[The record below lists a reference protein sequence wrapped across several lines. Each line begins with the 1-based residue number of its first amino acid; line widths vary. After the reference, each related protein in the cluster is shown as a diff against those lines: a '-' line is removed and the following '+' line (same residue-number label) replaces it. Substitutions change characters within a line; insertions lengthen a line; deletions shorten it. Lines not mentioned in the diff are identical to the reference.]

1 MAFVFSFVFVT
12 TRLGISPTIPSSSSF
27 NETLTCINH
36 RLEHYLFFILDSN
49 DKMSPSNETNGTNG
63 TKSGTVPLIIGG
75 QEVFGPQTFTVTNP
89 ASGEE
94 IWEAAGASVKEATQ
108 AVEAAAA
115 AFPAWSKAKPAV
127 RRDIFLKASQ
137 LFDERYEEFKGYQA
151 AETGADPMFM
161 HWILKLTVDNM
172 KELAGKCSMVQGSIP
187 FSADEGRSALV
198 LREPYGVVV
207 GIAP

>member
-1 MAFVFSFVFVT
+1 MRARVAFVFSFVFVT

-36 RLEHYLFFILDSN
+36 RLEHHLFFILDSN

-151 AETGADPMFM
+151 AETGCRSHVYALDLEIDSRQYEGACWQVFHGTGKYP
-161 HWILKLTVDNM
+161 ILSRRGEVCACT
-172 KELAGKCSMVQGSIP
+172 
-187 FSADEGRSALV
+187 
-198 LREPYGVVV
+198 
-207 GIAP
+207 

>member
-1 MAFVFSFVFVT
+1 MHQPQIRTSFTLHSRQQRQNVSLQRDQGHQGHQVRYCPADYWR
-12 TRLGISPTIPSSSSF
+12 TRS
-27 NETLTCINH
+27 
-36 RLEHYLFFILDSN
+36 
-49 DKMSPSNETNGTNG
+49 
-63 TKSGTVPLIIGG
+63 
-75 QEVFGPQTFTVTNP
+75 FGPQTFTVTNP

-151 AETGADPMFM
+151 AETSADPMFM
-161 HWILKLTVDNM
+161 HWILKSIVDNM
-172 KELAGKCSMVQGSIP
+172 KELAGKCSMVQGSIL

-207 GIAP
+207 GIAPWYISFQGDEFSH